1 MQDKYLK
8 IVASYFL
15 SPLFL
20 ILLVPFLILQK
31 NVKNVN
37 IFVQNASF
45 LKKITCMAKKRPK
58 SSPKEGINLYLWPW
72 SKVRTRACG
81 ASIQTAATKVT
92 DIGAIPS
99 LGASPCQSE
108 KHC

>member
-1 MQDKYLK
+1 MP
-8 IVASYFL
+8 V
-15 SPLFL
+15 
-20 ILLVPFLILQK
+20 
-31 NVKNVN
+31 
-37 IFVQNASF
+37 F
-45 LKKITCMAKKRPK
+45 LKKFTCVANERPK
-58 SSPKEGINLYLWPW
+58 PAPKEGINLYLWPW

>member
-1 MQDKYLK
+1 MP
-8 IVASYFL
+8 V
-15 SPLFL
+15 
-20 ILLVPFLILQK
+20 
-31 NVKNVN
+31 
-37 IFVQNASF
+37 F
-45 LKKITCMAKKRPK
+45 LKKFTCVANERPK
-58 SSPKEGINLYLWPW
+58 PAPKEGINLYLWPW

-99 LGASPCQSE
+99 LESSPCQSA